1 MLQTPLG
8 RSLGIEHPIFCAGMG
23 GGTAGP
29 ELVAA
34 VSEAG
39 GCGVLG
45 LGGTPLEFARELIRE
60 THQRTRRPFGANLL
74 LPLLVPGSIEACLEE
89 GVSFLVLFFGDPA
102 PHVAAA
108 RRAGVPVFAQ
118 VGSPEEARAA
128 ADAGVDG
135 IFAQGFEAGGHVRG
149 TTSLAALLPAV
160 VDAVAPLPV
169 VASGGIADGR
179 GIVSALALGAQG
191 VSLGTRFLASDE
203 ARATQA
209 YKERVVRATATDTI
223 HTFLFDVGWPDAG
236 HRVLRNRAVE
246 EWEAAGR
253 PAPGRRPGEGTI
265 IGKLAVGPALLEVP
279 RYAVFPP
286 SAGFE
291 GDMELAAL
299 YAGESCSLVNDVRP
313 AGRIVQDLVREAEE
327 ALAALRR

>member
-1 MLQTPLG
+1 MIRTPLA
-8 RSLGIEHPIFCAGMG
+8 RSLGIEHPVFSAGMAG
-23 GGTAGP
+23 GAAGP
-29 ELVAA
+29 ALVAA

-45 LGGTPLEFARELIRE
+45 LGGVPPALAREMVRD
-60 THQRTRRPFGANLL
+60 TKKRTSRPFGVNLL
-74 LPLLVPGSIEACLEE
+74 LPLLAPGAVEACLEE
-89 GVSFLVLFFGDPA
+89 HVAFLVLFFGDPA

-108 RRAGVPVFAQ
+108 RRAGVRVFAQ

-128 ADAGVDG
+128 AAAGVDG

-149 TTSLAALLPAV
+149 TTSLAVLLPAV

-179 GIVSALALGAQG
+179 GIASALTLGAQG

-203 ARATQA
+203 AGVTEA
-209 YKERVVRATATDTI
+209 YKQRLVRATAADTV
-223 HTFLFDVGWPDAG
+223 HTLLFDVGWPDAA

-253 PAPGRRPGEGTI
+253 PASGARPGEGTM
-265 IGKLAVGPALLEVP
+265 IGRLGLGPAPIEIP
-279 RYAVFPP
+279 RYSVVPP
-286 SAGFE
+286 VEGFE
-291 GDMELAAL
+291 GDIELAAL

-313 AGRIVQDLVREAEE
+313 AGRIVRDLAREAER
-327 ALAALRR
+327 ALRAIAG

>member
-1 MLQTPLG
+1 MLRTPLTDA
-8 RSLGIEHPIFCAGMG
+8 LGIEHPIFCAGMG
-23 GGTAGP
+23 GGIAGP

-45 LGGTPLEFARELIRE
+45 LGGVPLEHARELIRD
-60 THQRTRRPFGANLL
+60 THRRTRRPFGANLL
-74 LPLLVPGSIEACLEE
+74 LPLLAPGSVEACLEE

-108 RRAGVPVFAQ
+108 RRAGVPLFAQ
-118 VGSPEEARAA
+118 VGSPEEARAVA
-128 ADAGVDG
+128 AAGVDG

-191 VSLGTRFLASDE
+191 ASLGTRFLASDE
-203 ARATQA
+203 ARATPA
-209 YKERVVRATATDTI
+209 YKERVVRARAEDTV
-223 HTFLFDVGWPDAG
+223 HTFLFDVGWPGAA
-236 HRVLRNRAVE
+236 HRVLRNRAVA

-253 PAPGRRPGEGTI
+253 PATGRRPGEGTT
-265 IGKLAVGPALLEVP
+265 IGKLALGPALLEVP
-279 RYAVFPP
+279 RYSVFPP
-286 SAGFE
+286 GSGFE
-291 GDMELAAL
+291 GDLELSAL
-299 YAGESCSLVNDVRP
+299 YAGESCSLVNEVRP
-313 AGRIVQDLVREAEE
+313 AGHIVRDLVREADEVRE
-327 ALAALRR
+327 MLRR

>member
-1 MLQTPLG
+1 MLRTPLT
-8 RSLGIEHPIFCAGMG
+8 RSLGIEHPVLCAGMG
-23 GGTAGP
+23 GATAGP

-45 LGGTPLEFARELIRE
+45 LGGVPPPLARELIRD
-60 THQRTRRPFGANLL
+60 TRRRTSRPFGANLL
-74 LPLLVPGSIEACLEE
+74 LPVLAPGAIETCLEE
-89 GVSFLVLFFGDPA
+89 RVAFLVLFFGDPA

-108 RRAGVPVFAQ
+108 HGAGVRLFAQ
-118 VGSPEEARAA
+118 VGSVEEARAA
-128 ADAGVDG
+128 AAAGVDG
-135 IFAQGFEAGGHVRG
+135 VFAQGFEAGGHVRG

-203 ARATQA
+203 ARATPA
-209 YKERVVRATATDTI
+209 YKERVVRATAADTV
-223 HTFLFDVGWPDAG
+223 HTCLFDVGWPDAA
-236 HRVLRNRAVE
+236 HRVLRNRAVA
-246 EWEAAGR
+246 EWEGAGR
-253 PAPGRRPGEGTI
+253 PAAGRRPGEGTT
-265 IGKLAVGPALLEVP
+265 IGRLALGPALLEVP
-279 RYAVFPP
+279 RYSVLPP
-286 SAGFE
+286 SDGFE
-291 GDMELAAL
+291 GDVELAAL

-313 AGRIVQDLVREAEE
+313 AGRIVGDLVREAEA